1 MRGKTA
7 VLALLAATACV
18 FVATS
23 GNGERVAL
31 ANLPAPEPLEPV
43 TNCHFDRTTGATNCH
58 SSRLYFNGCSTPGC
72 TSITGVQQNPSAQ
85 HLSQAQL
92 YSAQQA
98 RAFGLG
104 PTAGTDGQI
113 EDTVTLGDELPAPP
127 GSEPAMPAPTDT
139 HAVLYFPT
147 HFDETNAPAR
157 AVQEAGGVTNLQEQ
171 VAQLAQALSSNTVS
185 LQRMLNKQSN
195 MAGDWGDISTGFP
208 RMLDKQSNMAGD
220 WGDISQRA
228 KALHAEPRTF
238 RAAPGH
244 LLAAPGSFGP
254 MGLAGPFGP
263 MGLAGPSG
271 ERGPPGT
278 MGMQGD
284 SGNRGINIQAQQM
297 RQYPEGY
304 GIPDVPYVPVRQPG
318 EAVDGRPFENGGTL
332 GEWQASQAVEA

>member
-1 MRGKTA
+1 MFRSSQLGAWGRTWGTMRGKTA

-171 VAQLAQALSSNTVS
+171 VNP
-185 LQRMLNKQSN
+185 K
-195 MAGDWGDISTGFP
+195 P
-208 RMLDKQSNMAGD
+208 
-220 WGDISQRA
+220 
-228 KALHAEPRTF
+228 
-238 RAAPGH
+238 
-244 LLAAPGSFGP
+244 
-254 MGLAGPFGP
+254 
-263 MGLAGPSG
+263 
-271 ERGPPGT
+271 
-278 MGMQGD
+278 
-284 SGNRGINIQAQQM
+284 
-297 RQYPEGY
+297 
-304 GIPDVPYVPVRQPG
+304 
-318 EAVDGRPFENGGTL
+318 
-332 GEWQASQAVEA
+332 